1 LIFPDTND
9 IFVIEGLVFLDST
22 HGGNLIFSKFEA
34 IVPVF
39 FGCLGSLIISAS
51 IMQYA
56 NVSSF
61 EAENQGF
68 SQKTVEESTIRVEQ
82 TLVFAQ
88 SRSKRPDFILEQY
101 RDPQAQSRVVDFFA
115 GVCDSPEVA
124 EAILANAEEFDVPP
138 ALAAALAWEESRFD
152 PSAVNTANR
161 NDSID
166 RGLFQLNNRT
176 FPRLEIQAFFNP
188 DVNAQHGM
196 RHLRYCLDTGGT
208 EVAGLAMYNAG
219 ANRVNSA
226 GTPKSTLDY
235 ASRILNNRWE
245 IESLF
250 REQEALYQEQLDT
263 TEIAE
268 AKPKRPRL
276 VPLMPLTGR

>member
-1 LIFPDTND
+1 LI
-9 IFVIEGLVFLDST
+9 L
-22 HGGNLIFSKFEA
+22 SKFET

-56 NVSSF
+56 NTHSF
-61 EAENQGF
+61 EAEKG
-68 SQKTVEESTIRVEQ
+68 SPHKIVEENTIKVEQ
-82 TLVFAQ
+82 TLIFAQ

-101 RDPQAQSRVVDFFA
+101 RDPQAQNRVVDFFA
-115 GVCDSPEVA
+115 GVCASPQIA
-124 EAILANAEEFDVPP
+124 EAILANAEAFDVPP
-138 ALAAALAWEESRFD
+138 ALAAALAWEESRFN

-166 RGLFQLNNRT
+166 RGLFQLNDRT
-176 FPRLEIQAFFNP
+176 FPRLEIQAFFDP
-188 DVNAQHGM
+188 GINAQYGM
-196 RHLRYCLDTGGT
+196 GHLRYCLDTGGT

-219 ANRVNSA
+219 TNRVNSA

-245 IESLF
+245 IENLF

-263 TEIAE
+263 IEIADGS
-268 AKPKRPRL
+268 PKRPRL
-276 VPLMPLTGR
+276 VPLMPLAGR